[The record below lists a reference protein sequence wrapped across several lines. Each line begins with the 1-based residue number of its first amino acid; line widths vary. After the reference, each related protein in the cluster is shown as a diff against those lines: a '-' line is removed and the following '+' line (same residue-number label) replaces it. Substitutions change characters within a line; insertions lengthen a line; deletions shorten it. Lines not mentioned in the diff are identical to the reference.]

1 MFIFLIPIFLLK
13 KETYKNFLIYL
24 FIVSSFSINIY
35 RINDDNPFKPS
46 FDISYINED
55 KTLDYIYYYDQQY
68 FLEKALFAFSKD
80 NQNYNQKIIL
90 EIYSETNRDWPPT
103 EYLYSINNLAAYLHQ
118 RDDCSDFQK
127 SRVFINISDEEYEYL
142 LCLN

>member
-46 FDISYINED
+46 IDISYINED
-55 KTLDYIYYYDQQY
+55 KTLDYIYYHDQQY
-68 FLEKALFAFSKD
+68 FLKKALFAFSKD

-127 SRVFINISDEEYEYL
+127 SRVFINPFGVVQK
-142 LCLN
+142 